1 MMVRKIFS
9 LPDLSRAMECAVV
22 RWNHYY
28 PRRIHGRHHSIKS
41 GLDTFHQKQKRKGGD
56 GGNAPTIKLFPLTMH
71 PSPIW
76 IQDQRTKSSKS

>member
-41 GLDTFHQKQKRKGGD
+41 GLDTFHQKQKRKGG
-56 GGNAPTIKLFPLTMH
+56 NAKYHTPRAEHVP
-71 PSPIW
+71 
-76 IQDQRTKSSKS
+76 